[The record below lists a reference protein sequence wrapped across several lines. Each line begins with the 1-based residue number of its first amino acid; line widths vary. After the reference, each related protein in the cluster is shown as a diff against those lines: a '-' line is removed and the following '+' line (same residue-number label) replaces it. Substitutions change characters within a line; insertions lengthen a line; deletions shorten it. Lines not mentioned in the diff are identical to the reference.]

1 MVLKKDIQAERRKK
15 RVRSQIVGKTERP
28 RLSVFRSSKY
38 LYAQIIDD
46 KKGETLVSVSEKEL
60 ETKKSTKGERSK
72 LLGELL
78 AQKAS
83 KAKIEKVVFDRSS
96 NKYHGR
102 VKAFVQSAR
111 EKGLII

>member
-1 MVLKKDIQAERRKK
+1 MALKKDIQAERRKK
-15 RVRSQIVGKTERP
+15 RVRSQIIGKTERP
-28 RLSVFRSSKY
+28 RLSVFRSNKY

-46 KKGETLVSVSEKEL
+46 GRGVTLVSVSEKEL
-60 ETKKSTKGERSK
+60 DAKKLTKMERSK

-78 AQKAS
+78 AQKAL
-83 KAKIEKVVFDRSS
+83 KAKIEKAVFDRSS

-102 VKAFVQSAR
+102 LKAFVQSAR